1 MHKIDARGKVCP
13 LPLFYTKKQIDG
25 LKTGEEF
32 EVLTD
37 DVTARNAIPQWIKE
51 HGHEIVKIE
60 ESGIDLKVTIRKHF
74 FFFYSATVFIL
85 YYISVLL
92 P

>member
-25 LKTGEEF
+25 LKTSEEL

-37 DVTARNAIPQWIKE
+37 DATARNAIPQWTRE
-51 HGHEIVKIE
+51 QGHEVVRIE
-60 ESGIDLKVTIRKHF
+60 ESGSDFKVIIKKH
-74 FFFYSATVFIL
+74 
-85 YYISVLL
+85 
-92 P
+92 

>member
-25 LKTGEEF
+25 LKIGEEL

-37 DVTARNAIPQWIKE
+37 DVTARTSIPQWIRE
-51 HGHEIVKIE
+51 HGHEIVMIE
-60 ESGIDLKVTIRKHF
+60 ESDTALKVTIRKH
-74 FFFYSATVFIL
+74 
-85 YYISVLL
+85 
-92 P
+92 

>member
-25 LKTGEEF
+25 LKTGEEL
-32 EVLTD
+32 EVLAD
-37 DVTARNAIPQWIKE
+37 DITARNSIPQWIRE

-60 ESGIDLKVTIRKHF
+60 ESGGNFKVTIRKH
-74 FFFYSATVFIL
+74 
-85 YYISVLL
+85 
-92 P
+92 

>member
-25 LKTGEEF
+25 LKTGEEL

-37 DVTARNAIPQWIKE
+37 DVTARNAIPQWTRDQ
-51 HGHEIVKIE
+51 GHEVVRIE
-60 ESGIDLKVTIRKHF
+60 ESGSDFKVIIKKH
-74 FFFYSATVFIL
+74 
-85 YYISVLL
+85 
-92 P
+92 

>member
-1 MHKIDARGKVCP
+1 MQEVKYVRCHCSIPRNRSMVKNR
-13 LPLFYTKKQIDG
+13 
-25 LKTGEEF
+25 EEF

-60 ESGIDLKVTIRKHF
+60 ESGIDLKVTIRKH
-74 FFFYSATVFIL
+74 
-85 YYISVLL
+85 
-92 P
+92 

>member
-25 LKTGEEF
+25 LKIGEEF

-51 HGHEIVKIE
+51 HGHEIVRIE
-60 ESGIDLKVTIRKHF
+60 DSGIDLKITIRKH
-74 FFFYSATVFIL
+74 
-85 YYISVLL
+85 
-92 P
+92 

>member
-60 ESGIDLKVTIRKHF
+60 VSGIDLKVTIRKH
-74 FFFYSATVFIL
+74 
-85 YYISVLL
+85 
-92 P
+92 